1 MMNGPDGKQRFD
13 HFVLA
18 VVGAADATLC
28 GFKLICALTIKWLI
42 ALGKV
47 SVFYLIQDRQ
57 INTDEQQFWGE

>member
-28 GFKLICALTIKWLI
+28 GFKLICALTIK
-42 ALGKV
+42 
-47 SVFYLIQDRQ
+47 
-57 INTDEQQFWGE
+57 